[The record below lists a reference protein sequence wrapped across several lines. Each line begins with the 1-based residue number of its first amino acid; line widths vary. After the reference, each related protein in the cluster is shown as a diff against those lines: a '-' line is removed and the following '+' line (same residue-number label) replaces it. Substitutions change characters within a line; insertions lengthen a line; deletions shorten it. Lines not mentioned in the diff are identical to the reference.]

1 MFQADFFSSTEIIT
15 GARRQHEEQGTSRRR
30 ICLKEDKNRAENR
43 CAKYSSREIKE
54 GTTGQVTHGNL
65 LDVIAEK
72 YFDQGQ
78 CRQKRRVNIRH
89 VEGVL

>member
-30 ICLKEDKNRAENR
+30 VCLKEVENRAENR
-43 CAKYSSREIKE
+43 YAKYNSRGKKRKKH
-54 GTTGQVTHGNL
+54 GTGHAWKPAG
-65 LDVIAEK
+65 VIAEK

-78 CRQKRRVNIRH
+78 CRQKRRENIRH